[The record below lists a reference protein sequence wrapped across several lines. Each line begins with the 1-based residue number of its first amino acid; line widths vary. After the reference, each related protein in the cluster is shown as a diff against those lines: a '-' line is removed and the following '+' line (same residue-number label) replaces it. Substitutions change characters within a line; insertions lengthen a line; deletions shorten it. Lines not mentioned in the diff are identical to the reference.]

1 MGKERRRHARVDVD
15 WPAVVQHTYGGMVAE
30 MENIGTNGAFIRC
43 DKPLRPKERFKLL
56 IVAPNHSPLSASA
69 EVAWLQVV
77 CSDKDLPP
85 CGMGIRF
92 TRVSSSVRQFI
103 RGFVAAQKKENKA
116 GKSMLEKIG

>member
-1 MGKERRRHARVDVD
+1 MVKERRRHSRVEVD

-56 IVAPNHSPLSASA
+56 IVAPNHSPLSATF

-77 CSDKDLPP
+77 CSDKNLPP
-85 CGMGIRF
+85 CGMGVRF
-92 TRVSSSVRQFI
+92 TRVPSTVRQYI
-103 RGFVAAQKKENKA
+103 RGLVAGQNKNNTA
-116 GKSMLEKIG
+116 GQAMPEKIR

>member
-1 MGKERRRHARVDVD
+1 MAKERRRHARVEVD
-15 WPAVVQHTYGGMVAE
+15 WPAVVQHTCGGMVAE

-92 TRVSSSVRQFI
+92 TRVSSTARQFI

-116 GKSMLEKIG
+116 GQSMLEKIG